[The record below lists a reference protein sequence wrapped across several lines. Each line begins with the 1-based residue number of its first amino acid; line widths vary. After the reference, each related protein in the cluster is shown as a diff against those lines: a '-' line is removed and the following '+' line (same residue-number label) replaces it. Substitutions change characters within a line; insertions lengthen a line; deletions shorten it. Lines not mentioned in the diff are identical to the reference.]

1 MFLELHRLYLGYM
14 NNTGAEA
21 LKAVPKRPELSIDD
35 AMAKSRLKTSF
46 RDFFGMQ
53 KFHRN
58 CVILIS

>member
-1 MFLELHRLYLGYM
+1 M

-35 AMAKSRLKTSF
+35 AMAKSRFKTSF
-46 RDFFGMQ
+46 RAFFGMQ